1 MMMAT
6 MTGDDGKCL
15 KMQRGPHNIFRPS
28 LQTVGLE
35 FNTAA
40 GTVEHDDDG
49 NGRDSK
55 DDGSV
60 EQFDKVAP
68 KMICCQG

>member
-1 MMMAT
+1 M
-6 MTGDDGKCL
+6 
-15 KMQRGPHNIFRPS
+15 
-28 LQTVGLE
+28 GLE

-68 KMICCQG
+68 KMICCRQDKSLPLPLLLLATLLAGLH